1 MAITFALCALA
12 QPSFADDAAGAHDAY
27 EAGAKAFGQSNYIAA
42 AAHFAK
48 ADDLAPAAAAL
59 EMAIKSAILADD
71 AQLAMRLAA
80 RAEGREPNVSVAAQ
94 VTRAKEKFG
103 GKVGRL
109 TIQCAA
115 PCEAKVG
122 AEPAQVGVARVYI
135 AGNHAIE
142 IAIAGTS
149 RVYAVQLSAGA
160 DLTWSPPKEPETPP
174 SSAATNTTFAAP
186 SVVYTAPPTVTASAA
201 PSAVDTASP
210 GPVASRAISPAWFGI
225 GVGVTAVAGALVVG
239 FGLDTVSRHNA
250 FVLDPTAERAAGGRD
265 AELRTNVMIGVTAAA
280 AITTALLGY
289 FTFRAAPSASSS
301 AAKPAAA
308 AFQLR

>member
-1 MAITFALCALA
+1 MAVTFALCALA

-27 EAGAKAFGQSNYIAA
+27 EAGAKAFGQSNYAAA

-80 RAEGREPNVSVAAQ
+80 RAEGREPNASVAAQ
-94 VTRAKEKFG
+94 VTRAKEKFAA
-103 GKVGRL
+103 KVGRL
-109 TIQCAA
+109 TIQCPA
-115 PCEAKVG
+115 PCDAKVG
-122 AEPAQVGVARVYI
+122 PEPAPVGVARVYI

-142 IAIAGTS
+142 ITSAGAS

-160 DLTWSPPKEPETPP
+160 DLTWAPPREPEIQP
-174 SSAATNTTFAAP
+174 SAAPTAIATTAP
-186 SVVYTAPPTVTASAA
+186 SVAYTTAPTTGVSATSSA
-201 PSAVDTASP
+201 PGNVAP
-210 GPVASRAISPAWFGI
+210 GPVSTRAMSPAWFGI
-225 GVGVTAVAGALVVG
+225 GAGVTAAAGALMIG
-239 FGLDTVSRHNA
+239 FGLDTVSKHNA
-250 FVLDPTAERAAGGRD
+250 FVSERTGERAAEGRD

-280 AITTALLGY
+280 ALTTALLGY
-289 FTFRAAPSASSS
+289 FTFRTVEPANSKAG
-301 AAKPAAA
+301 KPATL